1 MSGLL
6 ERYHALVAAGE
17 LRPDAEQAAAAERLA
32 QLQLELE
39 APPAAA
45 GLVNRLLGRKPP
57 PRPRGLYLWGGVGW
71 YGSSRSCGGD
81 SHRGHSGG

>member
-45 GLVNRLLGRKPP
+45 GIGCWDASRRRVRAGSTCGA
-57 PRPRGLYLWGGVGW
+57 GLAAA
-71 YGSSRSCGGD
+71 SRC
-81 SHRGHSGG
+81 